1 MSETPVSA
9 EPQRSL
15 PPVGPKTAA
24 LALLTAALWGANPVA
39 VSYSVDALPPIFVAC
54 LRFALATVFMYFW
67 CRVQGSELRLRTR
80 QFLPCL
86 LAGIG
91 LFAQIA
97 TFNVGVSLSSSSH
110 ASMLINTFVFW
121 VVVIEHF
128 VTKTD
133 RVTVR
138 RIFGLILA
146 AAGVVLIL
154 WTEGNSKGD
163 VLQQDSPT
171 LLGDAVLLLSAL
183 ILGIKIVYVKQ
194 ALRTVEP
201 GKLIFWHDAIGVLL
215 FLGWSMA
222 TEEIVLSK
230 VTTPAALAV
239 IYQGVF
245 VGGVCFAVQ
254 ALLLREH
261 SASQIAVFSF
271 ATPLF
276 GVLLGV
282 VMRGDHLTPWLFVAA
297 ACVAVGILLV
307 NIVRKRN

>member
-1 MSETPVSA
+1 MGLMK
-9 EPQRSL
+9 RL
-15 PPVGPKTAA
+15 PPVGTKTAA
-24 LALLTAALWGANPVA
+24 LALLTVALWGANPVA
-39 VSYSVDALPPIFVAC
+39 VSYSVDSLPPIFVAC
-54 LRFALATVFMYFW
+54 LRFTLATIFMFFW
-67 CRVQGSELRLRTR
+67 CWVQGSELRLRAG
-80 QFLPCL
+80 QFRPCL

-91 LFAQIA
+91 LFVQIA
-97 TFNVGVSLSSSSH
+97 TFNVGVWLSNSSH

-133 RVTVR
+133 RMTIR
-138 RIFGLILA
+138 RIAGLALA
-146 AAGVVLIL
+146 AAGVALIL
-154 WTEGNSKGD
+154 WTESNAQQHD
-163 VLQQDSPT
+163 AQQDTPS
-171 LLGDAVLLLSAL
+171 LMGDLVLLASAL
-183 ILGIKIVYVKQ
+183 ILAIKIIYVKH

-215 FLGWSMA
+215 FLCWSIP
-222 TEEIVLSK
+222 TENIVLSG
-230 VTTPAALAV
+230 VTAPTVVAV

-254 ALLLREH
+254 ALLLRQH

-282 VMRGDHLTPWLFVAA
+282 VMRGDRLTPWLFLAAGCVAA
-297 ACVAVGILLV
+297 GILLV
-307 NIVRKRN
+307 NFVRRG